1 MMSPGA
7 VARSTARRWSMTSDA
22 LDSLRTNAERLAE
35 EVDRT
40 GSHVSARLTGEP
52 DDAPA
57 LVPNVDA
64 PHLVRMLQGVRSAL
78 ALARVETDARLAVI
92 GRRITLEAPDES
104 RKSYAL
110 VIPGHGDPAKGWVS
124 ADSPVGQA
132 IYGRGAGDE
141 VRVDAPSGAWRAT
154 VVLSNDWLPSRRHRR
169 Q

>member
-1 MMSPGA
+1 MTMSPGA

-40 GSHVSARLTGEP
+40 GGHVSARLTGEP
-52 DDAPA
+52 DDAPT
-57 LVPNVDA
+57 LVPNVDVQ
-64 PHLVRMLQGVRSAL
+64 HLVRLLQGVRSAL

-92 GRRITLEAPDES
+92 GRRVTLEASDGS
-104 RKSYAL
+104 RRSYAL

-141 VRVDAPSGAWRAT
+141 VRVDAPNGPWRAT
-154 VVLSNDWLPSRRHRR
+154 VVTVE
-169 Q
+169 